1 MTIKCSCV
9 LAGHGRPITSES
21 SVTPLFI
28 QQPYARD
35 SAFAIVYGCFSRI
48 KKMLGRTEM
57 RTRDRMYCQ
66 TIRSVWDISR
76 GDRARIATCSLRT
89 SPDRLTDRL
98 KANYSIDTF
107 VRTRTPSVYM
117 VWHSTLSWKNSVW
130 PAGEFPG
137 NALMI
142 SHFNTS
148 LPWGITL
155 HCHWCA
161 CY

>member
-89 SPDRLTDRL
+89 SPDRLTDRP
-98 KANYSIDTF
+98 KANYSID
-107 VRTRTPSVYM
+107 VKLPSQWPIIAINWWNDLLDEIFIYNSAVI
-117 VWHSTLSWKNSVW
+117 HSKDVEQVCGL
-130 PAGEFPG
+130 F
-137 NALMI
+137 
-142 SHFNTS
+142 
-148 LPWGITL
+148 ITTCMPIL
-155 HCHWCA
+155 
-161 CY
+161 

>member
-1 MTIKCSCV
+1 MYKLSLSPFWLVVFVVLAQSVGAMTIKCSCV

-35 SAFAIVYGCFSRI
+35 SAFAIVYGCFSGI

-89 SPDRLTDRL
+89 SPDRKTDRL
-98 KANYSIDTF
+98 KANYSIDDSF
-107 VRTRTPSVYM
+107 KQNY
-117 VWHSTLSWKNSVW
+117 
-130 PAGEFPG
+130 
-137 NALMI
+137 
-142 SHFNTS
+142 
-148 LPWGITL
+148 LPIKIYINKKYEIIL
-155 HCHWCA
+155 
-161 CY
+161 Y

>member
-89 SPDRLTDRL
+89 SDRQTYRL
-98 KANYSIDTF
+98 KANYSIEDTLF
-107 VRTRTPSVYM
+107 NIVGHRIDGNYECWKYM
-117 VWHSTLSWKNSVW
+117 GQKRRGTVLPQVGGRLSHTLGWDGFFMLFK
-130 PAGEFPG
+130 
-137 NALMI
+137 
-142 SHFNTS
+142 
-148 LPWGITL
+148 
-155 HCHWCA
+155 
-161 CY
+161 

>member
-1 MTIKCSCV
+1 MYKLSLSPFWLVVFVVLAQSVGAMTIKCSCV

-21 SVTPLFI
+21 IVTPLFI

-48 KKMLGRTEM
+48 KKILRRTEM

-89 SPDRLTDRL
+89 STDRL
-98 KANYSIDTF
+98 KANYSIDS
-107 VRTRTPSVYM
+107 TRMYCVNPYV
-117 VWHSTLSWKNSVW
+117 VLLDLLLVVLDL
-130 PAGEFPG
+130 
-137 NALMI
+137 AL
-142 SHFNTS
+142 
-148 LPWGITL
+148 
-155 HCHWCA
+155 
-161 CY
+161 